1 MKKSTQVVG
10 SVAAVFFGLASNTVM
25 AKNADDV
32 LGKWKI
38 ISHLDGTDKAIVE
51 FRKNKK
57 NNTYYSVILSQK
69 DKRKTCIKCPKPFKG
84 KKIKGMVMVWNA
96 KATKKNPHVYKGG
109 FGINPWGGRMFQG
122 EFKLSRNGDIL
133 KVKGYPLET
142 KLVSRSFT
150 WLRVK

>member
-1 MKKSTQVVG
+1 MKKVTQLVC
-10 SVAAVFFGLASNTVM
+10 SASLVALGLSANTAM

-69 DKRKTCIKCPKPFKG
+69 DKRKTCINCPKPFTG
-84 KKIKGMVMVWNA
+84 KPIKGMVMVWNA
-96 KATKKNPHVYKGG
+96 KPTANNPHHYKGG
-109 FGINPWGGRMFQG
+109 YGINPWGGRMFQG
-122 EFKLSRNGDIL
+122 EFRLSKSGNIL
-133 KVKGYPLET
+133 KVKGFPLET
-142 KLVSRSFT
+142 KVVSSSFT
-150 WLRVK
+150 WLRTK